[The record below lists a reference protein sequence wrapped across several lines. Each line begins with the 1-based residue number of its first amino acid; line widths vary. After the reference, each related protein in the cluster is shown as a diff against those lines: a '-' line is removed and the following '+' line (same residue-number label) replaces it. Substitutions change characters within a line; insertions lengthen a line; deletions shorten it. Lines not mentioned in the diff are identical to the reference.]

1 MRTQIG
7 LNAEMRGFSQHT
19 GRSYCLT
26 SSYVRVEGTPAQG
39 DHKCISSTT
48 ISTEFVIIK
57 STSWRVVSAE
67 AGPPPYNA
75 AGASTCSAV
84 MCFHLCMTHRPRTHT
99 LCIRLYVCI
108 HSTSDITLKTMSGLQ
123 SKQKC
128 YWGLTGLFDY
138 AARASSCV
146 HLMVGWEIS
155 EWVCRCLFVICELL
169 SDTKAQQERLVL
181 SSADVN

>member
-1 MRTQIG
+1 MHFPNHYFNRVCHYKVDKLESGVSRSRSSSLQRCRS
-7 LNAEMRGFSQHT
+7 LNLFCC
-19 GRSYCLT
+19 YC
-26 SSYVRVEGTPAQG
+26 
-39 DHKCISSTT
+39 
-48 ISTEFVIIK
+48 
-57 STSWRVVSAE
+57 
-67 AGPPPYNA
+67 
-75 AGASTCSAV
+75 

-123 SKQKC
+123 SKQKYC
-128 YWGLTGLFDY
+128 WGLTGLFDY